1 MFDAFATADLLA
13 HDLSLSSP
21 AAIER
26 PDIDIQSLAGSK
38 RVVDWSD
45 WERID
50 QEERKRGESRGKVRE
65 KMTDVG
71 EILDFL
77 C

>member
-13 HDLSLSSP
+13 QDLSLSSP

-26 PDIDIQSLAGSK
+26 PDIDIQSLTGSK
-38 RVVDWSD
+38 RVVHWSD